1 MSDVRHSTADHAATH
16 GDADDMTTST
26 PGPPNVSALNTSP
39 GPLPDLDGTRSDT
52 GDLSLAGRVLLSSLL
67 AAAGLIHLVM
77 VPAHMAESMVDGMT
91 FVMAGWLQLAF
102 ALVIAVRPTRG
113 ALGATLVVN
122 AALVGGWAVSRVWGL
137 PYGAHRGHPEEVAF
151 VDLSAVGIE
160 IAAVLAAGFLLWRPL
175 TGRQWNPSVL
185 VVASVVPVAALVLA
199 TAAIASPSAGEHGH
213 GGHGDTAMGDGHAHT
228 GAEGHAHGDDDGHAH
243 GDAASMAAGDDLGLS
258 LLENGHQHDHGEVA
272 LDARTQRLLD
282 EQIALTRELARKYPT
297 IADAEAAGYRRAGPF
312 MPGLGTHYIGG
323 QMKMVT
329 NGVVEPDDIPGPVL
343 IYDGVT
349 TDAPISGF
357 MYMAFGEDEP
367 EGFAGGNDHWH
378 WHTDVCVTA
387 GADGVLDTPLGADR
401 SATQAQ
407 CDQFGGRLLD
417 KTPWMVHVW
426 SVPGYENPRGIFA
439 ELNPA
444 LACPDGTYYIIPF
457 ETVGT
462 RNNLCRS
469 VN

>member
-1 MSDVRHSTADHAATH
+1 MTTTISPGMPNPDTSPDPVPDRGATQ
-16 GDADDMTTST
+16 GDA
-26 PGPPNVSALNTSP
+26 
-39 GPLPDLDGTRSDT
+39 
-52 GDLSLAGRVLLSSLL
+52 GDLSLPGRALLASLL
-67 AAAGLIHLVM
+67 VAAGLIHLVM
-77 VPAHMAESMVDGMT
+77 VPAHMAESVVDGMA
-91 FVMAGWLQLAF
+91 FVIAGWLQLAL
-102 ALVIAVRPTRG
+102 AVVVAVRPTRET
-113 ALGATLVVN
+113 LGATLVVN

-137 PYGAHRGHPEEVAF
+137 PYGAHRGHPEEAAF
-151 VDLSAVGIE
+151 IDLSAVGIE
-160 IAAVLAAGFLLWRPL
+160 IAAILAAGFLLWRPL
-175 TGRQWNPSVL
+175 TGRQWTPSVL

-199 TAAIASPSAGEHGH
+199 TTAIASPSAGEHGH
-213 GGHGDTAMGDGHAHT
+213 GGHGDTAMGDGHAH
-228 GAEGHAHGDDDGHAH
+228 GGDDGHAH
-243 GDAASMAAGDDLGLS
+243 GDATSMAAVDDLGLS

-272 LDARTQRLLD
+272 LDARAQRLLD
-282 EQIALTRELARKYPT
+282 DQIALTRELARRYPT

-329 NGVVEPDDIPGPVL
+329 NGVVEAQDIPGPVL

-349 TDAPISGF
+349 ADAPISGF

-426 SVPGYENPRGIFA
+426 SVPGYENPRGLFA

-462 RNNLCRS
+462 RDNLCRS